1 MAAFKDSQKG
11 GAGACTSNTMAGRE
25 TRSDDPATNPK
36 AKPKDLTKPQSI
48 AKDLGVEDG
57 RSAAPIVSGAGGYK
71 PVTRG
76 GGRRYEPL

>member
-11 GAGACTSNTMAGRE
+11 GAGPYAGNSKVGRE
-25 TRSDDPATNPK
+25 VRSGDPATDPK
-36 AKPKDLTKPQSI
+36 AKPGEPQSI
-48 AKDLGVEDG
+48 AKDLNVSDG
-57 RSAAPIVSGAGGYK
+57 CSTPIVNGLGGYK

>member
-11 GAGACTSNTMAGRE
+11 GTGSYTSNAMIGRE
-25 TRSDDPATNPK
+25 IKTEDASTNPK
-36 AKPKDLTKPQSI
+36 AKREKPESI
-48 AKDLGVEDG
+48 AEKLDVNEGCSG
-57 RSAAPIVSGAGGYK
+57 PIVGNTGGYK

>member
-11 GAGACTSNTMAGRE
+11 GAGPDAGNTKLSRE
-25 TRSDDPATNPK
+25 VRTGDPATDPK
-36 AKPKDLTKPQSI
+36 AKPGKPESI
-48 AKDLGVEDG
+48 ANDLGVNDG
-57 RSAAPIVSGAGGYK
+57 CSAPIVGSTGGYR

>member
-1 MAAFKDSQKG
+1 MAAFKNSQKG
-11 GAGACTSNTMAGRE
+11 GAGAHTGNTMVGRE
-25 TRSDDPATNPK
+25 TRTGDPATNPK

-48 AKDLGVEDG
+48 AKNLDVKDG
-57 RSAAPIVSGAGGYK
+57 CSATIVSSAGGYK

>member
-11 GAGACTSNTMAGRE
+11 GAGPYTSNTTVGRE
-25 TRSDDPATNPK
+25 ICTEDPSTNPK
-36 AKPKDLTKPQSI
+36 ARREKPQSI
-48 AKDLGVEDG
+48 AKELDVNTGTSG
-57 RSAAPIVSGAGGYK
+57 PIVGSTGGYK